1 MKIEKISENQIR
13 CTLTSSD
20 LESRKIRL
28 SELAYGSDKARLL
41 FQDMMQ
47 QAHRNFGFESDNSPL
62 MIEAIPL
69 SHDSIVLIITKVEDP
84 EELDTRFSRFSTPD
98 PEPGDHIERHFT
110 GADEILDLFRR
121 ISGKQEED
129 TAGETE
135 AASEPAKGKTTKDS
149 PHTSDITASVNLI
162 QAYRFRSFADLI
174 RAAHILG
181 SLSTCS
187 NTLVKDPS
195 DGCCCLVL
203 HADQT
208 EPELFNKICNI
219 LTEYGNSFVMTPGS
233 EAHLLE
239 HGDVLIKDHALQSLK
254 QL

>member
-13 CTLTSSD
+13 CTLTSDD

-47 QAHRNFGFESDNSPL
+47 QAHKSFGFESDNSPL

-84 EELDTRFSRFSTPD
+84 EELDTRFSRFSEPD
-98 PEPGDHIERHFT
+98 PETEDFPERHYT
-110 GADEILDLFRR
+110 GADEVLDLFRK
-121 ISGKQEED
+121 ISGKQAAGKED
-129 TAGETE
+129 SSGRAKESSAATDK
-135 AASEPAKGKTTKDS
+135 ASEKE
-149 PHTSDITASVNLI
+149 ITISAAVNLI
-162 QAYRFRSFADLI
+162 QAYRFRSLSEV
-174 RAAHILG
+174 ILASRSIG
-181 SLSTCS
+181 SLYTGT
-187 NTLVKDPS
+187 NTLVKDPA
-195 DGCCCLVL
+195 DGACTLVL
-203 HADQT
+203 HADHT

-219 LTEYGNSFVMTPGS
+219 LTEYGSSLVMTPAS

-239 HGDVLIKDHALQSLK
+239 HGDVILADHALQKL
-254 QL
+254 QNF

>member
-13 CTLTSSD
+13 CTLTSDD

-47 QAHRNFGFESDNSPL
+47 QAHKSFGFESDNSPL

-84 EELDTRFSRFSTPD
+84 EELDTRFSRFSEPD
-98 PEPGDHIERHFT
+98 PETEDFPERHYT
-110 GADEILDLFRR
+110 GADEVLDLFRR
-121 ISGKQEED
+121 ISGKQADGKDNSSGKAKESSAGTDKAEEKEI
-129 TAGETE
+129 TIS
-135 AASEPAKGKTTKDS
+135 AA
-149 PHTSDITASVNLI
+149 VNLI
-162 QAYRFRSFADLI
+162 QAYRFRS
-174 RAAHILG
+174 
-181 SLSTCS
+181 LSEIIQASHNIGRLYTG
-187 NTLVKDPS
+187 TS
-195 DGCCCLVL
+195 DGACTLVL
-203 HADQT
+203 HADHT

-219 LTEYGNSFVMTPGS
+219 LTEYGSSLVMTPAS

-239 HGDVLIKDHALQSLK
+239 HGDVILADHALQKL
-254 QL
+254 QDF